1 MPPRSTLARGLPLLA
16 LALLYVAGAVFLA
29 TIPLPLPPALL
40 RSEAVHVPAH
50 MVLYGGLALLA
61 YRRLGSAPLAVG
73 VALAAGVLQELA
85 QVLGVPRAPG
95 LPELFDLL
103 VDATAASLV
112 VFLAGRAGRS
122 PTALSPDRSRP
133 PGSARGGSG

>member
-16 LALLYVAGAVFLA
+16 LALFYVAGAVSLA
-29 TIPLPLPPALL
+29 TFPLPLPPALI

-50 MVLYGGLALLA
+50 VVLYGGLALLA
-61 YRRLGSAPLAVG
+61 YRQRGSAPQAIA

-85 QVLGVPRAPG
+85 QVLCVPRAPG

-103 VDATAASLV
+103 VDGTAASLV
-112 VFLAGRAGRS
+112 VFLAGRASRS
-122 PTALSPDRSRP
+122 PTQLSPGRSRP